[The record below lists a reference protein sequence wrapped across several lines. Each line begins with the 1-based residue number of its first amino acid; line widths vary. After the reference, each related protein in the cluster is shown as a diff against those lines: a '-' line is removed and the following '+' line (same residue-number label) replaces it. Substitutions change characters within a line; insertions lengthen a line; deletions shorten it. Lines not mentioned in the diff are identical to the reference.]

1 MITATPELASLRN
14 AKNLVDMLK
23 AARPND
29 VAPKLVL
36 NQVGVP
42 KRPEI
47 PAAEF
52 GKALGTEISAI
63 IPYDAQTFGT
73 AQSNGQM
80 VFEVA
85 PKSKAAEALA
95 GVSGVTEARFAALS
109 PACQVRSVRTHA
121 GRPELRRSH
130 ARVVSQ

>member
-1 MITATPELASLRN
+1 MSRALSITADPVTTSG
-14 AKNLVDMLK
+14 
-23 AARPND
+23 
-29 VAPKLVL
+29 
-36 NQVGVP
+36 VGIV

-47 PAAEF
+47 PAGEF
-52 GKALGTEISAI
+52 GKAAGADISCI

-95 GVSGVTEARFAALS
+95 NLS
-109 PACQVRSVRTHA
+109 QMIAGFEKPAKTSRLAMPSIFNKLSM
-121 GRPELRRSH
+121 LRKK
-130 ARVVSQ
+130 